1 MPLAIRP
8 LTPADRAQWE
18 PLFEGYL
25 TFYERSL
32 PADVIDECWRRFMD
46 GEHPV
51 QARGAFEGEKLLGIV
66 HFFAHPSTSMLE
78 DTCYLQ
84 DLFTVPDARGKGVG
98 KALIEQVYQEAKD
111 MGCFR
116 VYWHTRGHNA
126 VAQVLYN
133 KVATRNDTLIY
144 TYAL

>member
-1 MPLAIRP
+1 MSLDIRP
-8 LTPADRAQWE
+8 LQPADRTAWD

-32 PADVIDECWRRFMD
+32 PPEIIDECWRRFMD
-46 GEHPV
+46 HNHPV
-51 QARGAFEGEKLLGIV
+51 QAIGAFEGGQLLGIA
-66 HFFAHPSTSMLE
+66 HFFTHPSTSMLQ

-84 DLFTVPDARGKGVG
+84 DLFTVPEARGKGVG
-98 KALIEQVYQEAKD
+98 KALIERVYGEAKAL
-111 MGCFR
+111 GCFR

-133 KVATRNDTLIY
+133 KLATRNDSLVY